1 MSEDVW
7 IVVVIPDYFINQ
19 IIATKNSS
27 LYIFRSLVVT
37 VVAGVLKDSL

>member
-7 IVVVIPDYFINQ
+7 IVVVIPDYFMNQ

-37 VVAGVLKDSL
+37 AVAGILKDFL